1 MLSEI
6 KAEIIQLASNTTF
19 ARNLTL
25 TFIVAIA
32 GLCSLAELQSQNTQA
47 AEQAAIIFQ
56 PNSSKIII
64 D

>member
-47 AEQAAIIFQ
+47 AAKAAIIFQ